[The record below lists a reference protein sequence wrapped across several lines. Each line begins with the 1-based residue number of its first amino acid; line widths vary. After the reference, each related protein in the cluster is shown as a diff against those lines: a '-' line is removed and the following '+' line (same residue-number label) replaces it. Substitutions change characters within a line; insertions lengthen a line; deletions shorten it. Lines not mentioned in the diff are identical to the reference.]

1 MEVLK
6 DRLTRSMMDYFGQDE
21 SLIQH
26 ALRVTRHAED
36 NLQHEESADRDV
48 VIAAAI
54 LHDIGIPEAERKHG
68 SSAGEYQELEGP
80 PIARELM
87 RQEGLPERMIEEV
100 CQIIAHHHTPGV
112 VDTVNFEVVY
122 RADVKVNLED
132 RALSA

>member
-1 MEVLK
+1 MDVLE
-6 DRLTRSMMDYFGQDE
+6 DGLTRSMMDYFGQDE
-21 SLIQH
+21 RLIQH
-26 ALRVTRHAED
+26 ALRVTRYAED
-36 NLQHEESADRDV
+36 MLQHEESADRDV

-68 SSAGEYQELEGP
+68 SSAGGYQELEGP

-87 RQEGLPERMIEEV
+87 RQQGLPERMIEEV